1 MEGRFTQAGGLLGGE
16 GFGFNTNRM
25 REERD
30 RIRERRNVK
39 PRYKTVKEKIINEKF
54 VFDFIH
60 YIDGKVKNTETSA
73 TLFKTALFNLEQ
85 SRVDV
90 DIDDDNDTTHDDGP
104 PKTTVPE
111 LLVLTPQGD
120 NPDGSELTQM
130 YSAIINGTNVKRI
143 NSNTFKGE
151 RGTAFSITFK
161 SKITRCV

>member
-1 MEGRFTQAGGLLGGE
+1 MKNLYL
-16 GFGFNTNRM
+16 
-25 REERD
+25 
-30 RIRERRNVK
+30 
-39 PRYKTVKEKIINEKF
+39 
-54 VFDFIH
+54 IH
-60 YIDGKVKNTETSA
+60 SILNIDGKVKNTETSK
-73 TLFKTALFNLEQ
+73 LFLKQLFNLEQ

-90 DIDDDNDTTHDDGP
+90 DIDDDIDIYDDGP

-151 RGTAFSITFK
+151 RGTAFSITLRAK
-161 SKITRCV
+161 SPDAYRIKNFQVLQGSIVSEDSKGFETINATRT